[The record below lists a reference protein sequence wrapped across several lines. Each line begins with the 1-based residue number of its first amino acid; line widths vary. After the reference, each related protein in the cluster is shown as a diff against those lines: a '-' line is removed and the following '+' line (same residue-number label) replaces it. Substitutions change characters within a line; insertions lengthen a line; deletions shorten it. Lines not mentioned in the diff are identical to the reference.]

1 MIMLPQAISSGLSM
15 LPLVAAMMLLAGG
28 IALIASGSRTRDE
41 ALVRRVAM
49 VEPYVRRTAPH
60 GAALE
65 DYLIRLPLTG
75 LSEAAQREVIRRMVG
90 FGVRQNRAL
99 LTFTLARAGFAALI
113 GLILS
118 LWTYRFAAIQAL
130 PLISIAIFAMGAITG
145 WFVPL
150 IFIDYG
156 VRRRTREV
164 KAGMPDALELLV
176 VCVEAGLSLEDG
188 LDRVVTELGRSQPAL
203 ADELGITLAD
213 LKILPSR
220 DRALANFAARI
231 DIPSV
236 RAVITTLAQTLRYGT
251 PLAQSL
257 RVVASEMRNDALID
271 LEERANRLP
280 AYLTI
285 PVMLFL
291 MPTIFLIVGGPAA
304 LRLFDAFHR

>member
-1 MIMLPQAISSGLSM
+1 MLLQAVTGAVDL
-15 LPLVAAMMLLAGG
+15 LPLMAAVMLLAGG
-28 IALIASGSRTRDE
+28 MALIASGGRSRNDV
-41 ALVRRVAM
+41 LVRRVAM
-49 VEPYVRRTAPH
+49 VEPYVRRAAAAGP
-60 GAALE
+60 ALE
-65 DYLIRLPLTG
+65 DYLVRLPLTG
-75 LSEAAQREVIRRMVG
+75 LSDAEQREVVRRMAG
-90 FGVRQNRAL
+90 FGVRQKRAL
-99 LTFTLARAGFAALI
+99 VTFILARAGFAALI
-113 GLILS
+113 GLILAGWAS
-118 LWTYRFAAIQAL
+118 RFAAIQAL
-130 PLISIAIFAMGAITG
+130 PLVGVAIFAMGAIAG

-150 IFIDYG
+150 IVIDRG
-156 VRRRTREV
+156 VKRRTKEV
-164 KAGMPDALELLV
+164 KAGLPDALELLV

-188 LDRVVTELGRSQPAL
+188 LERVVTELGRSQPAL
-203 ADELGITLAD
+203 ADELGLTLAD

-220 DRALANFAARI
+220 DQALANFAARI

-257 RVVASEMRNDALID
+257 RVVAAEMRNDALID

-285 PVMLFL
+285 PVILFL

>member
-1 MIMLPQAISSGLSM
+1 MLLQAVTGAIDL
-15 LPLVAAMMLLAGG
+15 LPLVAAVMLLAGG
-28 IALIASGSRTRDE
+28 MAMVASAGRSRNE
-41 ALVRRVAM
+41 VLVRRVAM
-49 VEPYVRRTAPH
+49 VEPYIRRAVAH
-60 GAALE
+60 GPALE
-65 DYLIRLPLTG
+65 DYLVRLPLTG
-75 LSEAAQREVIRRMVG
+75 LSEAEQREVIRRMAAL
-90 FGVRQNRAL
+90 GVRQNRAL
-99 LTFTLARAGFAALI
+99 LTFILARTGFAAVIGLVLAGWASRFGAVQAQPLI
-113 GLILS
+113 GL
-118 LWTYRFAAIQAL
+118 AL
-130 PLISIAIFAMGAITG
+130 FAMGAIAG

-150 IFIDYG
+150 IFIDRG
-156 VRRRTREV
+156 VRQRTKEV
-164 KAGMPDALELLV
+164 KAGLPDALELLV

-188 LDRVVTELGRSQPAL
+188 LDRVVTELRRSQPAL
-203 ADELGITLAD
+203 ADELGLTLAD

-220 DRALANFAARI
+220 DLALANFAARI

-285 PVMLFL
+285 PVILFL